1 MYLIV
6 IGWMFVVVMLAM
18 AQALEPGG
26 WLRALGTLLL
36 WGLLPLAILLYILGT
51 PARRRARLEAEAGE
65 TAEAVAAASAASAAQ
80 PPDGGGVAAADAV
93 TAKREER

>member
-6 IGWMFVVVMLAM
+6 IGWMFVVVMLAA

-26 WLRALGTLLL
+26 WLRALTTLLF

-51 PARRRARLEAEAGE
+51 PARRRARREAEA
-65 TAEAVAAASAASAAQ
+65 AAMASAAQ
-80 PPDGGGVAAADAV
+80 APDGGGVAPGDAV
-93 TAKREER
+93 TPEREVR